1 MYSAYDDAAFD
12 DYSIPSFVS
21 DVAAY
26 LSDFVVVLTYVIVI
40 RVHGLFG
47 VGYRAQLPRHE
58 IKEGL
63 AVKSKTFSR
72 ATLFEID
79 HHPALEAIRR

>member
-26 LSDFVVVLTYVIVI
+26 LSDFVVVFNM
-40 RVHGLFG
+40 RVNGLFG
-47 VGYRAQLPRHE
+47 VGFRAELPRHE

-72 ATLFEID
+72 ATLFEIN

>member
-12 DYSIPSFVS
+12 DYRIPNFVS

-26 LSDFVVVLTYVIVI
+26 LSDFVVVFNM
-40 RVHGLFG
+40 RVNGLFG
-47 VGYRAQLPRHE
+47 VGFRAELPRHE